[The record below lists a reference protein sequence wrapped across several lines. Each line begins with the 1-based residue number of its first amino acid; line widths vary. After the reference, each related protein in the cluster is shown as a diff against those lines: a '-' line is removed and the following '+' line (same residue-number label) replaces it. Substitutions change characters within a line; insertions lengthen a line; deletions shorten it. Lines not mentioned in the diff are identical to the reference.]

1 MLTTVEGILSKGT
14 ASGWTLCV
22 IGLVGLF
29 GIWRIYVLQSP
40 KRREQD
46 IAEDAQLRVEKRD
59 DIAKLTDRIA
69 LLERKVDEANTSA
82 HMTQMKLVST
92 LAAFRLLASELQ
104 KVDPDNPVLKQA
116 MDLIGLAATD
126 DFGVGAG
133 FTHLARLNSTR
144 GIGE

>member
-1 MLTTVEGILSKGT
+1 MWTGLSEFFKQGTT
-14 ASGWTLCV
+14 SGWTICGIL
-22 IGLVGLF
+22 LMGLF
-29 GIWRIYVLQSP
+29 SIWAIYARLSP

-46 IAEDAQLRVEKRD
+46 IAEDAQLRTEKRD
-59 DIAKLTDRIA
+59 DIAKLTDRIT
-69 LLERKVDEANTSA
+69 LLERKVEEANTSA
-82 HMTQMKLVST
+82 HNTQMRLVST

-133 FTHLARLNSTR
+133 LAHLARLNAVKGT
-144 GIGE
+144 GE

>member
-1 MLTTVEGILSKGT
+1 MLNTVEGILSKGT

-29 GIWRIYVLQSP
+29 GVWRILVLQRP
-40 KRREQD
+40 KIREMEMG
-46 IAEDAQLRVEKRD
+46 EDAKLRTERRD
-59 DIAKLTDRIA
+59 DITALNDRIA
-69 LLERKVDEANTSA
+69 LLERKVDDANTSA
-82 HMTQMKLVST
+82 HNTEMRLVST

-133 FTHLARLNSTR
+133 LGRIARLSTGK
-144 GIGE
+144 GIVE